1 MSARVDQFC
10 DKLKDRLNALEVQVS
25 ALKTNIQ
32 KLPQQGEQA
41 LQKCLADTRS
51 KIDQQRK
58 NVEKARA
65 SLKARADEKIGQ
77 VKEAVH
83 EWQAKQE
90 VSNLSARA
98 DFAEQYAADA
108 VFIADSAVA
117 EAEEAI
123 IDALLAR
130 IDAEN
135 AKAPVVA
142 AR

>member
-10 DKLKDRLNALEVQVS
+10 DKLKDRLNSLEDQVLT
-25 ALKTNIQ
+25 LKTNVQ

-41 LQKCLADTRS
+41 LQKYLTETRS
-51 KIDQQRK
+51 KIEQQK
-58 NVEKARA
+58 KKVEKARA
-65 SLKARADEKIGQ
+65 SLKARAEEKIGQ
-77 VKEAVH
+77 VKEAVN
-83 EWQAKQE
+83 EWKAKQE
-90 VSNLSARA
+90 VSNVAARA

-108 VFIADSAVA
+108 VFIADAAVA

-135 AKAPVVA
+135 AKAPAVA
-142 AR
+142 AH

>member
-10 DKLKDRLNALEVQVS
+10 DKLKDRLNSLEDQVL
-25 ALKTNIQ
+25 ALKTNVQ

-41 LQKCLADTRS
+41 LQKYLTEARS
-51 KIDQQRK
+51 KIEQQK
-58 NVEKARA
+58 KKVEKARA
-65 SLKARADEKIGQ
+65 SLKARAEEKIGQ
-77 VKEAVH
+77 VKGAVN
-83 EWQAKQE
+83 EWKAKQE
-90 VSNLSARA
+90 VSHLIARA

-117 EAEEAI
+117 DAEEAI

-135 AKAPVVA
+135 AKAPAVA
-142 AR
+142 AH